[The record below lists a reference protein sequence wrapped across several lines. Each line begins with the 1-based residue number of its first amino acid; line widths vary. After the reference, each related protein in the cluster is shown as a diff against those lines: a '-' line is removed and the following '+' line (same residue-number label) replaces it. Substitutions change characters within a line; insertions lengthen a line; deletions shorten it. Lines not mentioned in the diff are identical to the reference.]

1 MSKLHVAGKF
11 LLKLLIALLAIFAS
25 VQLFRLLLLPGIQT
39 FFNLDDSTTS
49 LLRRTGI
56 FLCVLMA
63 YLTYVK
69 FYEKRKVEELR
80 VKPIGIAAGALSGAL
95 LIAISTLPL
104 FALGVYE
111 VTFYRGPQSGL
122 LGVAAV
128 ILIAAFLEEVVFRA
142 VLFRLLEEAIGTN
155 WALWLQSLIFSAAHI
170 GNNSDADLAA
180 TVLNVVSGTLIG
192 AFWTYIFIQ
201 TRNVWIVTAN
211 HAAWNYAIILT
222 GTPLSGIDAWR
233 SVAPF
238 DSTYHGP
245 FWLSGGVYGP
255 EDSIVTIFIVIVCLV
270 LQMRLQRHLKQKESF
285 RAVNGKL

>member
-1 MSKLHVAGKF
+1 MSKLHIAGTF
-11 LLKLLIALLAIFAS
+11 LLKLLIALMAIFAS

-80 VKPIGIAAGALSGAL
+80 VKPIAIAAGALSGAL
-95 LIAISTLPL
+95 LIAIATLPL

-122 LGVAAV
+122 FGVAAV
-128 ILIAAFLEEVVFRA
+128 ILIAAFLEEVVYRA

-180 TVLNVVSGTLIG
+180 TLLNVVSGTLIG

-201 TRNVWIVTAN
+201 TRNVWVVTAN

-255 EDSIVTIFIVIVCLV
+255 EDSIVMIFIVIVCLA
-270 LQMRLQRHLKQKESF
+270 LQMRMQRHSKQKESF
-285 RAVNGKL
+285 IAVNSKL